1 MSKDEIMES
10 IEKVETLSYS
20 GIFLSCYS
28 NDNTSCVHATK
39 DHTLLYLYS
48 GEHVIDQRGEQTV
61 IHPGECAFIRRD
73 HRVTMYKNHT
83 EKEQYKGISLTFR
96 RNVLREFYNKLDKNE
111 IPKDVAIPD
120 RSVFRLEP
128 SPQITSL
135 FQSLTPY
142 FASDQKPSEQI
153 IQLKFQEGIYAL
165 LSAGKEFF
173 PMLFDFTEPW
183 KIDIM
188 EFLEENYMYEL
199 SMEEIASYTGRS
211 LATFKRDF
219 AKISDLTPQ
228 KWLINKRLEVAHDL
242 LTNQNMKVSDVYVDV
257 GFKNLSHFYA
267 AFKKQFGYSP
277 RK

>member
-1 MSKDEIMES
+1 MES
-10 IEKVETLSYS
+10 KEKVETLSYS

-48 GEHVIDQRGEQTV
+48 GEQVIEQRGEQTV

-83 EKEQYKGISLTFR
+83 ETEQYKGISLTFR

-153 IQLKFQEGIYAL
+153 IQLKLQEGIYAL
-165 LSAGKEFF
+165 LSAGREFF

-228 KWLINKRLEVAHDL
+228 KWLINKRLKVAHDL
-242 LTNQNMKVSDVYVDV
+242 ITTQNMKVSDVYVDV